1 MPVIE
6 CIKEGCDWS
15 TPVNYTDHPSG
26 SYNQAFRLGRMRYNE
41 HLEKEHNGDT
51 DSNNQGSTIQDREE
65 HSVTSNA
72 VSTTGKET
80 KDKESQASN

>member
-26 SYNQAFRLGRMRYNE
+26 SYNQAFRLGRMRYND
-41 HLEKEHNGDT
+41 HLEKEHN
-51 DSNNQGSTIQDREE
+51 GSTIQDREE